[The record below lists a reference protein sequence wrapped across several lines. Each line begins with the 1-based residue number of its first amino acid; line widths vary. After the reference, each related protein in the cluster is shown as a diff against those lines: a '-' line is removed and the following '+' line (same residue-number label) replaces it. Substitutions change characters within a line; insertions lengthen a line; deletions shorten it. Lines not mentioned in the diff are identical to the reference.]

1 MNFILHIEVKLQCMQ
16 KISFIILIFLL
27 ASCKKSQSPPTTL
40 EIESQKKISSVS
52 KKKIPRLQN
61 NYETVNVLGKIKSIV
76 CTNYKQ
82 FVSNSELSN
91 LVTKV
96 DYKFNVKGNVIE
108 EITYLA
114 FGEINRYKYFYDDM
128 GNRIKSIKFDENKRN
143 TVVDYSL
150 LNEKGLVINTKSTE
164 LAKTKDYKDTII
176 IFEDIFKYKVATDT
190 LLDYT
195 FYDKLKPKDSIR
207 SVNHYKNGN
216 LTKNINYSNGRAR
229 GLSSYQYDKR
239 NNKITYAEYE
249 ANSEKP
255 SRIWQFKYDKNDREI
270 NWKMDS
276 FENNFKRE
284 IKKSYDNFGNIT
296 EEIQIENDKINQKI
310 SYKYVYVYDQQN
322 NWIKQSR
329 YKLNGDK
336 VSVLERKITYY

>member
-1 MNFILHIEVKLQCMQ
+1 MLV
-16 KISFIILIFLL
+16 
-27 ASCKKSQSPPTTL
+27 SCKKSQSPPITL
-40 EIESQKKISSVS
+40 EIESQKKISSIS
-52 KKKIPRLQN
+52 KKKIPRLQK
-61 NYETVNVLGKIKSIV
+61 NYETVNVLGKAKSIV

-96 DYKFNVKGNVIE
+96 DYKFNEKGYVIE

-128 GNRIKSIKFDENKRN
+128 GNRIKSIKFDKNKRN
-143 TVVDYSL
+143 IVVAYSL
-150 LNEKGLVINTKSTE
+150 LNEKGLVMKTKSTE
-164 LAKTKDYKDTII
+164 LTKTKDYKDTII

-195 FYDKLKPKDSIR
+195 YYDKVRPKDSIR
-207 SVNHYKNGN
+207 NVGHYKNGN
-216 LTKNINYSNGRAR
+216 LTKQIHYSNGRAW
-229 GLSSYQYDKR
+229 GLLTFQYDK
-239 NNKITYAEYE
+239 NNNEVIRAEYE
-249 ANSEKP
+249 ADSEKP
-255 SRIWQFKYDKNDREI
+255 SRIWQYKYDKNNREI
-270 NWKMDS
+270 NWKIDS

-284 IKKSYDNFGNIT
+284 IKKSYDNFGNIA

-322 NWIKQSR
+322 NWIRQSR

-336 VSVLERKITYY
+336 VSVLDRKITYY